1 MHDEPHFSSQDYC
14 MCWCAACV
22 RDVPIA
28 AVKAGGMGG
37 KLVER
42 PVVDLCICSDYCA
55 CKEHRKEE
63 KE

>member
-1 MHDEPHFSSQDYC
+1 